1 MVVSTNLG
9 KTEAPTAQRASTS
22 GWRDPRLWIGVALV
36 AASILIGVKVIGGAD
51 DTIEVWAVRSDL
63 AKGQQVE
70 SGDLVS
76 RRVRLD
82 DETDLYLHADQSL
95 PDGAVLARGVGAGE
109 LLPRAAVGG
118 DEPEMERVP
127 LTLAPE
133 LVPANIRRGQRV
145 NVWIVAPSEGG
156 AKPKKT
162 VPVLEDVVVLD
173 APKPDE
179 SWSFSGA
186 RKVDIGVPPEDS
198 GRLGDVMQGLRDDS
212 ILITG
217 T

>member
-1 MVVSTNLG
+1 M
-9 KTEAPTAQRASTS
+9 
-22 GWRDPRLWIGVALV
+22 

-63 AKGQQVE
+63 AKGQHVE
-70 SGDLVS
+70 KSDLVT

-82 DETDLYLHADQSL
+82 DETDLYLHADQAL
-95 PDGAVLARGVGAGE
+95 PDDATLARGVGAGE
-109 LLPRAAVGG
+109 LLPRAAVGDDG
-118 DEPEMERVP
+118 PELERVP

-133 LVPANIRRGQRV
+133 LVPANLKRGQRV
-145 NVWIVAPSEGG
+145 NVWIVAPSDGG
-156 AKPKKT
+156 RVPRQT
-162 VPVLEDVVVLD
+162 LPVLEDVIVLD

-186 RKVDIGVPPEDS
+186 RKVDIGVPPEAS
-198 GRLGDVMQGLRDDS
+198 GKLGDVMQGLRDDS